1 MTDLRAFVEVDAMQ
15 PQWAAY
21 VAQTCQGD
29 PPWAGMA
36 QLYVEVAP
44 ANEVFSLVNA
54 AGSSSPSGYCWYRPG
69 RTRSTYPGLRLRWG

>member
-1 MTDLRAFVEVDAMQ
+1 MQ

-29 PPWAGMA
+29 PPAAGFA

-44 ANEVFSLVNA
+44 AN
-54 AGSSSPSGYCWYRPG
+54 
-69 RTRSTYPGLRLRWG
+69 